1 MYEVDEND
9 RVVTL
14 EGIPQSS
21 VSAPELSAL
30 TEPFGLKVHRG
41 FASWIGSVD
50 EIATFRQL
58 TSANPA

>member
-21 VSAPELSAL
+21 AGAPLPLILANEQR
-30 TEPFGLKVHRG
+30 V
-41 FASWIGSVD
+41 V
-50 EIATFRQL
+50 IAT
-58 TSANPA
+58 T